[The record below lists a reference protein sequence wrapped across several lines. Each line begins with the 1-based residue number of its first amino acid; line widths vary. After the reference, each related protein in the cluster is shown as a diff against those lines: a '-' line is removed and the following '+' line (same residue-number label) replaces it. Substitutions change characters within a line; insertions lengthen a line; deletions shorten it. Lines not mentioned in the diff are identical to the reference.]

1 MKYTYEGAIRQFGDG
16 VISHPGTLTRWF
28 VAGTFTVDM
37 NTIFGPAKV
46 GPRPFCAD
54 AEYLKPV
61 E

>member
-1 MKYTYEGAIRQFGDG
+1 MSAIQINEATLGPG
-16 VISHPGTLTRWF
+16 HPGTLTRWF
-28 VAGTFTVDM
+28 LAGTFTVDM